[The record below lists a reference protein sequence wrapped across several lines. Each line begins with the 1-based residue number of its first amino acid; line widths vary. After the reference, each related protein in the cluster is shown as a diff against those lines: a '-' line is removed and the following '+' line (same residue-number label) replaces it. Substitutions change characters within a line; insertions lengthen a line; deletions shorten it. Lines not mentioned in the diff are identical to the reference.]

1 MKSDLRIA
9 TLTAVFVISAAAIL
23 HTADLSTSLP
33 AGLTVHEWGTF
44 TSVASEDGSAIE
56 WNVLG
61 GNDEPPDFVH
71 NRGFRCFSLK
81 ARLAGTVRMETPV
94 LYFYSPSPVDVHV
107 RVAFPKGLMTEW
119 YPQAE
124 YQVEQQSANGAV
136 RRLEASLSGLDTSL
150 TTIIGGLEW
159 NHIRIEPH
167 TSPVLPLEERPNRYY
182 AARATDAAPI
192 TAGDQHE
199 KFLFYRGVGRI
210 ACPISARISTGG
222 GVTVANL
229 GLDPIPMMLL
239 FENRGGRMGY
249 RNAGAVSG
257 SITLN
262 RPSLDS
268 SFPQLQ
274 HDLENALTNQGLFRK
289 EAQAMVA
296 TWQDSW
302 FEEGSRVIYLV
313 PRRAVDSILP
323 LQVDPSPSYTTRVF
337 VGRMEL
343 ITSETKHAVEEAI
356 ARNDSSVIDIY
367 GRFLEPILDR
377 ISVENS
383 TTTRRIEQFRAKLRG
398 AQAAT
403 ACRSKT

>member
-1 MKSDLRIA
+1 
-9 TLTAVFVISAAAIL
+9 
-23 HTADLSTSLP
+23 
-33 AGLTVHEWGTF
+33 
-44 TSVASEDGSAIE
+44 
-56 WNVLG
+56 
-61 GNDEPPDFVH
+61 
-71 NRGFRCFSLK
+71 
-81 ARLAGTVRMETPV
+81 METPV
-94 LYFYSPSPVDVHV
+94 LYFYSPSPVDAHV
-107 RVAFPKGLMTEW
+107 RVAFPKGLLTEW

-124 YQVEQQSANGAV
+124 YHVDQQSGTNGAM
-136 RRLEASLSGLDTSL
+136 RRLEANLNGLDTSL
-150 TTIIGGLEW
+150 TSMIGSLEW
-159 NHIRIEPH
+159 NHIRIEPN
-167 TSPVLPLEERPNRYY
+167 TAPVLPMEDRPNRYY

-192 TAGDQHE
+192 AAGDQHE

-210 ACPISARISTGG
+210 VCPISAGISPDG
-222 GVTVANL
+222 GVTVADL
-229 GLDPIPMMLL
+229 GLDSIPTVIL

-268 SFPQLQ
+268 SFLQLQ
-274 HDLENALTNQGLFRK
+274 HDLEDALTEQGLFRK

-323 LQVDPSPSYTTRVF
+323 LQVDPSPSHTARVF

-343 ITSETKHAVEEAI
+343 ITSETKHAVEAAI
-356 ARNDSSVIDIY
+356 AKNDGSVIDLY
-367 GRFLEPILDR
+367 GRFLDPILDR
-377 ISVENS
+377 ISVENP
-383 TTTRRIEQFRAKLRG
+383 TNARQIEQFRAGLSRNRAKRAPRAAWIHSVLPLNGGAGNAPFALRG